1 MVDGN
6 SRLILVCLLLLVPSS
21 TLAQPTQ
28 GSSALVITTDCGA
41 DMDDQWAIAHASLAP
56 ELRLLAVIGNFAPK
70 PHDLG
75 SRQTTDCARQALEEV
90 GRARGIRLYRG
101 ADRSLQNREVR
112 APNAGVRAILR
123 LAANH
128 SRRNRLIVLGMGPAT
143 DIASALLIE
152 PRLAD
157 RIEVV
162 ALAFDRYPEGGD
174 GWNVRND
181 FRAWQI
187 LLDSRTPITVASGTV
202 ALRYLTLTRG
212 ESKSMMRGLSAP
224 GKYLATLHAA
234 WLEKYGE
241 AFAPE
246 IGGKDRWPVWDEA
259 LIAVL
264 LGLSQREI
272 RPRPALNSDATFS
285 YPNRASNASFRWV
298 IAIDRARLYG
308 HLRRQLTRSQR

>member
-1 MVDGN
+1 
-6 SRLILVCLLLLVPSS
+6 LLLLIVPSS
-21 TLAQPTQ
+21 TWAKPR
-28 GSSALVITTDCGA
+28 ALVITTDCGA

-56 ELRLLAVIGNFAPK
+56 ELKLLAVIGNFAPE
-70 PHDLG
+70 PHNLVSG
-75 SRQTTDCARQALEEV
+75 QTTDCARRVLKVV

-101 ADRSLQNREVR
+101 ADRAL
-112 APNAGVRAILR
+112 PNGAVPARNEGVGAILR
-123 LAANH
+123 LARNH
-128 SRRNRLIVLGMGPAT
+128 SRQNRLIVLGMGPVT

-181 FRAWQI
+181 IRAWRI

-202 ALRYLTLTRG
+202 ALRYLALTRS
-212 ESKSMMRGLSAP
+212 EAKSMMRALGSP

-234 WLEKYGE
+234 WLEKYG
-241 AFAPE
+241 AVFALE
-246 IGGKDRWPVWDEA
+246 IGGKDRWPIWDEA

-264 LGLSQREI
+264 LGFSQAEK
-272 RPRPALNSDATFS
+272 RPRPLLNSDASFS
-285 YPNRASNASFRWV
+285 FPNRAGNAPFNWV
-298 IAIDRARLYG
+298 IAIDRTRLYG
-308 HLRRQLTRSQR
+308 HLRRQLNRSQQ